1 MKRTLR
7 DPRDV
12 VIEPVVSEKS
22 YDLIE
27 DFNVYT
33 FVVDR
38 GANKTQIKQAV
49 AKIFDVTVVSV
60 NTMNRK
66 GKVKRTGYVVG
77 KRKNTK
83 RALVKLAVGD
93 SIEFVCGNHGGV
105 VTQTN
110 VAGAPVPN
118 RFGLRVGHEIEAG
131 EEPAGE
137 EDTVIRTQCLRAH
150 HLAPPRRRT

>member
-27 DFNVYT
+27 DFNIYT

-49 AKIFDVTVVSV
+49 SKIFDVTVVSV
-60 NTMNRK
+60 NTLNRK
-66 GKVKRTGYVVG
+66 GKAKRTGYVVG

-93 SIEFVCGNHGGV
+93 SIEI
-105 VTQTN
+105 
-110 VAGAPVPN
+110 
-118 RFGLRVGHEIEAG
+118 L
-131 EEPAGE
+131 
-137 EDTVIRTQCLRAH
+137 
-150 HLAPPRRRT
+150 